1 MIQLT
6 DAVPADAPAIAG
18 RQDLPPA
25 GIRPRRE
32 PRDLRSAASPSVGW
46 PGITSVAAEAAFR
59 PVPRHAFARPGNSL
73 ADCYRGGV
81 VRNKKDAD
89 GRKLYRRQTTSV
101 TAAADGY
108 ED

>member
-1 MIQLT
+1 
-6 DAVPADAPAIAG
+6 
-18 RQDLPPA
+18 
-25 GIRPRRE
+25 
-32 PRDLRSAASPSVGW
+32 
-46 PGITSVAAEAAFR
+46 
-59 PVPRHAFARPGNSL
+59 
-73 ADCYRGGV
+73 